1 MSKRVGCSVKQ
12 GFTLIE
18 LLIVVA
24 IIAILA
30 AIAVP
35 NFLEA
40 QTRAKVARVHADMY
54 ALALAL
60 ESYYADYASYPGP
73 CYTPWFMEVSS
84 GNTVLTGAYPSVS
97 AAIALSTPV
106 AYIANAQVRDVF
118 VAPSARI
125 TWWPQVYIP
134 SFIPIVTGMVNSKLG
149 SMLGASLFYG
159 GTVRPDMFPR
169 DCWLLVSVGPNR
181 AAETITSS
189 FPLAGPFSSWWT
201 PLECVYDPTN
211 GSQSRGDILRTNTGR
226 LPKTYYGL
234 PSPEGDPWM

>member
-118 VAPSARI
+118 VDSRARI
-125 TWWPQVYIP
+125 RWWPQVHIP
-134 SFIPIVTGMVNSKLG
+134 SFIPIVTGVVNSHYG
-149 SMLGASLFYG
+149 SIMGVPLFYL
-159 GTVRPDMFPR
+159 GTVSPDTFPR
-169 DCWLLVSVGPNR
+169 DCWLLASVGPDR
-181 AAETITSS
+181 TADTVTSS
-189 FPLAGPFSSWWT
+189 FPIFHKRWQDV
-201 PLECVYDPTN
+201 PLSNIYDPTN
-211 GSQSRGDILRTNTGR
+211 GTQSRGDILRTNTGR
-226 LPKTYYGL
+226 WLKAYYGL
-234 PSPEGDPWM
+234 PSNEGDPWM